1 MLYKHYLG
9 LGLPKDMSSW
19 TSEAYTFMESLGRQA
34 GVYTQI
40 CQTVLGWQVTEG
52 TNDVKLP
59 GQERVSK
66 VG

>member
-40 CQTVLGWQVTEG
+40 CQTVFGMAG
-52 TNDVKLP
+52 DRRNK
-59 GQERVSK
+59 
-66 VG
+66 

>member
-9 LGLPKDMSSW
+9 LGLPKYMSSW

-40 CQTVLGWQVTEG
+40 CQTVFGMAGDRG
-52 TNDVKLP
+52 TNDVELQ